1 MSSQEPHPTLLI
13 PGPIEFDDVVLES
26 MSHYSESHVGPA
38 FVSLFGDVLSMLRKL
53 FQTSDPSSQP
63 FVVSG
68 SGTLGWDMVAA
79 NLVEPGD
86 EVLVLH
92 TGYFADGFAD
102 CFETYG
108 VTATQLKAP
117 IGSRP
122 QLPEIEKALREKT
135 YKMITVTHVDTSTGV
150 LSEVQPLAELVHR
163 VSPDTL
169 IVVDGVCSVGSEEIC
184 FDSWGLDVVLTGSQK
199 GVGCPAGLSIV
210 MASGR
215 AIQQFKNRS
224 VPPRSY
230 FASFKNWLPIMQ
242 SYESKQPAYF
252 ATPSPQLIR
261 ALHTSLQQILTPSPY
276 PADQPSSASST
287 SPSTQP
293 STTELLSNRF
303 AAHRNA
309 SRRVKDV
316 IEKELGLQQ
325 LADRPENQANGMTA
339 FYMPEGVQAADLLPR
354 LAKKGVILA
363 AGLHRDIKGRYA
375 RMGHMGISVTDPKRD
390 DIDKALKALK
400 ETLAEMGYEPPS
412 KS

>member
-1 MSSQEPHPTLLI
+1 
-13 PGPIEFDDVVLES
+13 
-26 MSHYSESHVGPA
+26 
-38 FVSLFGDVLSMLRKL
+38 
-53 FQTSDPSSQP
+53 
-63 FVVSG
+63 
-68 SGTLGWDMVAA
+68 
-79 NLVEPGD
+79 
-86 EVLVLH
+86 
-92 TGYFADGFAD
+92 
-102 CFETYG
+102 
-108 VTATQLKAP
+108 
-117 IGSRP
+117 
-122 QLPEIEKALREKT
+122 
-135 YKMITVTHVDTSTGV
+135 
-150 LSEVQPLAELVHR
+150 
-163 VSPDTL
+163 
-169 IVVDGVCSVGSEEIC
+169 
-184 FDSWGLDVVLTGSQK
+184 
-199 GVGCPAGLSIV
+199 
-210 MASGR
+210 
-215 AIQQFKNRS
+215 
-224 VPPRSY
+224 
-230 FASFKNWLPIMQ
+230 MQ

-375 RMGHMGISVTDPKRD
+375 RMGHMGISVVRVSIHLLIHLFHDLDLCFSIRLSQPPYLHLPD
-390 DIDKALKALK
+390 LPPC
-400 ETLAEMGYEPPS
+400 LAVHDLS
-412 KS
+412 LHLFKSHFV